1 MHFFVITHYSK
12 TCMTR
17 FVFSLTILSLLFS
30 SCRQE
35 DDIVSPNPISHT
47 TLVRMA
53 AHNNMGSQ
61 VDYTLEQLKSEAKR
75 CAGKVE
81 KKIFKPDTT
90 GLLQQV
96 SNTRPN
102 LWK

>member
-1 MHFFVITHYSK
+1 
-12 TCMTR
+12 
-17 FVFSLTILSLLFS
+17 
-30 SCRQE
+30 
-35 DDIVSPNPISHT
+35 
-47 TLVRMA
+47 MA